1 MINIDSPCAFCAA
14 SPNMPPGTQ
23 TPEKTVTPETFKQH
37 KAALI
42 APTNRTH
49 WNASF
54 NKDRLIDAIKNRDHT
69 LFPEVGEQDWDQF
82 SQGHLQELLQMSD
95 KLFDATHPVNM
106 TDPLPQDDVDADTKI
121 DPIKNE
127 PDAEADA
134 SSSLSFLGF
143 DDRVQGEF
151 GDGSSTRDGPGGVR
165 K

>member
-1 MINIDSPCAFCAA
+1 
-14 SPNMPPGTQ
+14 MPPGTQ